1 MESST
6 NTLEAIKNSITQVTG
21 RDMAGQA
28 LDAPLGLDSI
38 NRITLIVE
46 LEHAFQKPLDSDQV
60 TPEAFDTLGSLVDL
74 INSLD

>member
-1 MESST
+1 MESSN
-6 NTLEAIKNSITQVTG
+6 NTLETIKNSITQVTG
-21 RDMAGQA
+21 RDMGGQA

-60 TPEAFDTLGSLVDL
+60 TPEAFDTLGSLVEL